1 MWCIYCVWI
10 QILGMSYMYMYRAG
24 ANGSPVAHDIEQE
37 SNSVIIRFD
46 SQRHHF
52 TVFPFAVSKVFGQ

>member
-1 MWCIYCVWI
+1 
-10 QILGMSYMYMYRAG
+10 MSYMYMYRAG

-52 TVFPFAVSKVFGQ
+52 SVFPFAVSKVFGQ